1 MRKPPNSRAEL
12 RVRQAQLRAEMRALE
27 TVISVQLE
35 DTPSV
40 LIPEILRDGPP
51 NVGGIARAGLSALT
65 GQVFDSGGRNGNGT
79 SDFQKLVSSPLGRM
93 LLSTLVAAISKKIGE
108 GIQHLVSGNG
118 QSNT

>member
-1 MRKPPNSRAEL
+1 MRKPPQNLAEL
-12 RVRQAQLRAEMRALE
+12 KVRQIHLRAEMRALE

-40 LIPEILRDGPP
+40 IIPEILRDGPP
-51 NVGGIARAGLSALT
+51 NVGGIAKAGLSVLT
-65 GQVFDSGGRNGNGT
+65 GQVFDSSGRNGNGT
-79 SDFQKLVSSPLGRM
+79 SGFQKVVGSPLGRM

-118 QSNT
+118 KSDT